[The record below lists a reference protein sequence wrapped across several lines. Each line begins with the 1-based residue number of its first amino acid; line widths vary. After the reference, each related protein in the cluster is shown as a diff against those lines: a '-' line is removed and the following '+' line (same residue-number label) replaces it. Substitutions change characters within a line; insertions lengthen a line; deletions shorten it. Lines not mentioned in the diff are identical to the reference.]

1 MNLKDL
7 LVEAFALK
15 DDEYND
21 NQSIMDLEQFDSMN
35 HMLFITKLEDEFE
48 IDLTGD
54 EIAEIRTIGDVKNAM
69 TAKGVENF

>member
-7 LVEAFALK
+7 LVESFALK

-21 NQSIMDLEQFDSMN
+21 NQSLMDLEQFDSMN

-54 EIAEIRTIGDVKNAM
+54 EIAEIRTVGDVKNAM
-69 TAKGVENF
+69 ISKGVESF